1 MNRIINLELVE
12 LVLENVFE
20 GVVIEQE
27 PFPVFVDYVGENSVK
42 VWNSA
47 YSKTIKM
54 KDTFLDDF
62 FGTGGTYEKLAQF
75 ACLANTFQYWQPIFW
90 RRLPIAGD
98 PLYSV

>member
-62 FGTGGTYEKLAQF
+62 FGNTYESKINKAKIEAF
-75 ACLANTFQYWQPIFW
+75 EAIYSKVKNDEINRYNANKFKK
-90 RRLPIAGD
+90 
-98 PLYSV
+98 